1 MSRAWPFENK
11 PEGGKR
17 AARSD
22 TPEGFIQ
29 TNVEGA
35 DAVVLR
41 IGAND
46 ALLVLVDKE
55 GAWDHWV
62 YHSKEEALQVANSL
76 RVEVHEDEYPEA
88 LRVRMNARRR
98 PASEF
103 ESGAYP
109 EQGPVGPVIPYPEN
123 RPRQADLQTADE
135 ATPEEPAEAQ

>member
-17 AARSD
+17 AARSN

-29 TNVEGA
+29 ANAEGA

-62 YHSKEEALQVANSL
+62 YHTKEEALEVANSL
-76 RVEVHEDEYPEA
+76 GVEVHEDEYPEA

-103 ESGAYP
+103 ESAAYP

-135 ATPEEPAEAQ
+135 AEQKPAEAP